1 MADRTDSE
9 DTILKEM
16 HKGHAPSAIDKRM
29 RLSDGEAHAAM
40 VRLWKRDRNSP
51 GKGVMVV

>member
-1 MADRTDSE
+1 MADRTESE
-9 DTILKEM
+9 DAILREM
-16 HKGHAPSAIDKRM
+16 HKGQAPSRIDKRM

-40 VRLWKRDRNSP
+40 VRLWKRDKNSP

>member
-1 MADRTDSE
+1 
-9 DTILKEM
+9 M
-16 HKGHAPSAIDKRM
+16 HKGQAPSRIDKRM

-40 VRLWKRDRNSP
+40 VRLWKRDKNSP